1 MKINHLNNFEDRR
14 KLGNTTLEIKDI
26 FTTYLVGLAV
36 LGNKLLHKGHAP
48 GNGGEGAGTDHLSR
62 SFTILTLLDS
72 LTNLDQILKAIS
84 ISVKGHV
91 LWGG

>member
-26 FTTYLVGLAV
+26 FTTYLVELAV
-36 LGNKLLHKGHAP
+36 LGNKLFDKGHAP
-48 GNGGEGAGTDHLSR
+48 GNGGEEAGTDHLLR

-72 LTNLDQILKAIS
+72 LRNLDQILQAIS
-84 ISVKGHV
+84 ISLKGHV